1 MENFKNYERD
11 LLKLG
16 HNESKV
22 LKIEGA
28 TCMIRRVSASSG
40 GYLCGYVSAPEGL
53 YMDDYH
59 VHGGITFRG
68 EIDGAYWYG
77 FDCNAADDWS
87 ADGANIGKAT
97 YRDYD
102 YVVEQ
107 LSGLVHRMNLY
118 DAFDFKMEKGVP
130 FLKYKSSGNYP
141 KLKSSNPYFR
151 KGGLSSHIFEK
162 DDWSVNADDCRLD
175 EGVNTFDLV
184 LTLTYLKNIG
194 KTWDEAC
201 ANLKTLSLTIE
212 VEKDGEIVVSV
223 PYFEGNLPKDPNWH
237 DEWQVISWDSHR
249 KEIEKAVNNGI
260 WPDDYISEIVHERYE
275 KATID
280 LSYDAVMEYIKNDI
294 FFWKD
299 GKLAEFS
306 MKYDTQVQKVQK
318 EKEEK

>member
-16 HNESKV
+16 HDESKV

-59 VHGGITFRG
+59 VHGGITFSG
-68 EIDGAYWYG
+68 EIDGTYWYG

-102 YVVEQ
+102 YVVDQ
-107 LSGLVHRMNLY
+107 LSGLVHRMKLA

-223 PYFEGNLPKDPNWH
+223 PYFEGNLPKDPNW
-237 DEWQVISWDSHR
+237 DKEWQVISWDSHR
-249 KEIEKAVNNGI
+249 KEIERAINNGI

-306 MKYDTQVQKVQK
+306 MKYNTQNQKVQK

>member
-16 HNESKV
+16 HDESKV

-40 GYLCGYVSAPEGL
+40 GYLCGYVSALEGL
-53 YMDDYH
+53 YMGDYH

-306 MKYDTQVQKVQK
+306 MKYDTQDQKVQK

>member
-16 HNESKV
+16 HDESKV

-53 YMDDYH
+53 YMDNYT
-59 VHGGITFRG
+59 VHGGITFSG

-102 YVVEQ
+102 YVVAQ
-107 LSGLVHRMNLY
+107 LSRLVSQLQRKL
-118 DAFDFKMEKGVP
+118 KLEKGAL
-130 FLKYKSSGNYP
+130 FLDYKSCGEHSR
-141 KLKSSNPYFR
+141 LKTSDPYFR
-151 KGGLSSHIFEK
+151 AGGLSSHIFEK
-162 DDWSVNADDCRLD
+162 DDWTLRDDVFKLN
-175 EGVNTFDLV
+175 EGVNDFDLV
-184 LTLTYLKNIG
+184 LTLTYLNDNG
-194 KTWDEAC
+194 KTWNEAY
-201 ANLKTLSLTIE
+201 ANLKTLPLTVE
-212 VEKDGEIVVSV
+212 VAKDGKIFVSV
-223 PYFEGNLPKDPNWH
+223 PYFEGNLPKAPNWY
-237 DEWQVISWDSHR
+237 DEWEINSWDSHK
-249 KEIEKAVNNGI
+249 KEIEIAFNNGI
-260 WPDDYISEIVHERYE
+260 WPDDYISEIVHERYK
-275 KATID
+275 KAKID

-306 MKYDTQVQKVQK
+306 MKYDTQDQKVQK

>member
-1 MENFKNYERD
+1 MENLKNYERD

-16 HNESKV
+16 HDESKV

-59 VHGGITFRG
+59 VHGGITFSG
-68 EIDGAYWYG
+68 EIDGVYWYG

-102 YVVEQ
+102 YVVGQ
-107 LSGLVHRMNLY
+107 LSSLASQMRKIL
-118 DAFDFKMEKGVP
+118 KLEKGAL
-130 FLKYKSSGNYP
+130 FLDYRSSG
-141 KLKSSNPYFR
+141 KHSRVKSSNPYFR
-151 KGGLSSHIFEK
+151 KGGLSSHISEK
-162 DDWSVNADDCRLD
+162 DDWVFGDNKFKLN

-184 LTLTYLKNIG
+184 LTLTYLKKIG

-212 VEKDGEIVVSV
+212 VEKDGKIFVSV
-223 PYFEGNLPKDPNWH
+223 PYFEGNLPKAPNWH
-237 DEWQVISWDSHR
+237 DEWQVTSWDSHR
-249 KEIEKAVNNGI
+249 KEIEKAINNGI

-280 LSYDAVMEYIKNDI
+280 LSYDAVMEYIKNDVFI
-294 FFWKD
+294 WKD

-306 MKYDTQVQKVQK
+306 MKYDTKKVQK

>member
-162 DDWSVNADDCRLD
+162 DDWSANADDCRLD

-280 LSYDAVMEYIKNDI
+280 LSYDFVMEYIKNDI
-294 FFWKD
+294 FIWKD

>member
-16 HNESKV
+16 HDESKV
-22 LKIEGA
+22 LKIGGA

-53 YMDDYH
+53 YMGDYH

-306 MKYDTQVQKVQK
+306 MKYDTQDQKVQK